1 MKSFCIRAGVLA
13 LALLIPA
20 ATVSGQTASTMSV
33 ASQQVLVDEYC
44 AGCHNDDLRAGGFSW
59 TELDLASPGTNAV
72 QSEAVIRKLKA
83 GMMPPVGIPRPDAA
97 DARAFYRALELVVDS
112 SAVDN
117 PYAGAPELHRL
128 NRTEYA
134 NSVRELLD
142 FDVDVSTLLP
152 PDQMSGGFDNIA
164 DSLSVTPALVQ
175 GYVRAASQIS
185 RRAVGDTEVAPT
197 MSMYTVPKV
206 FNQVRHIEG
215 TPLGTRGGTSVV
227 YNFPADGEYTFKVTF
242 YHDFITE
249 LFGRNLPQNLQ
260 GQEIEISI
268 DGARLAIFEIDPALG
283 ELENVLTTERI
294 SVTAGEHRIAA
305 AFIKKF
311 DGPTEDQFRQV
322 EQTMVDVTA
331 AVPGLI
337 GLPHLHTLTIAGPFV
352 VTGMSET
359 PSRLRI
365 FSCTPSSSAEELP
378 CAEQIVST
386 LARHAY
392 RRPITD
398 DDVEFLIN
406 HYRAGREEGDFED
419 GIQMAVQAVLSH
431 PEFVFRFEKV
441 PANVR
446 PGTNY
451 RISDLELA
459 SRLAFFLWSSL
470 PDDRLLRLASEER
483 LRDPA
488 ILEQEVG
495 RMLADDRATALA
507 DNFAYQWLRLQTV
520 KEADPESLV
529 FPNFTRNLGES
540 MTRETKM
547 LFESILREDRNITDL
562 LTADYTFVDE
572 ILAKHYGI
580 PDVLGNRFRRVSLTD
595 SNRFGLLGHG
605 SVLTLTSLAN
615 RTSPVMRGKYVMEV
629 LIGSPPPPP
638 PPVVPPLEEA
648 VDNQV
653 VRSVRE
659 RLEQHRENPACAA
672 CHQMMDPIGLTLEN
686 FDAIG
691 QWRENDGGFLIDPS
705 ARMYDGTELDGPIS
719 LRQAML
725 DHSDAFIGTFTEN
738 LLQYGVGRVLD
749 YRDMPTVR
757 SIVGEASG
765 NGNRFSEF
773 VLGVVNSVPFQ
784 MRRADDIP
792 TAEQQ

>member
-1 MKSFCIRAGVLA
+1 MKPFCNRAGVLA
-13 LALLIPA
+13 LVLLVPA
-20 ATVSGQTASTMSV
+20 AAVSGQTTLTMSV
-33 ASQQVLVDEYC
+33 ASQQALVDEYC
-44 AGCHNDDLRAGGFSW
+44 AGCHNQDLRAGGFSW
-59 TELDLASPGTNAV
+59 TDLDLAAPEADAE
-72 QSEAVIRKLKA
+72 QAEAVIRKLMA
-83 GMMPPVGIPRPDAA
+83 GQMPPVGIIRPDNGETK
-97 DARAFYRALELVVDS
+97 AFY
-112 SAVDN
+112 SAVQAAVDVAAGEN
-117 PYAGAPELHRL
+117 PHAGAPELHRL
-128 NRTEYA
+128 NRTEYR

-142 FDVDVSTLLP
+142 LDVDVEALLP

-164 DSLSVTPALVQ
+164 DGLSVTPALVQ

-185 RRAVGDTEVAPT
+185 RQAVGDTSVAPT

-206 FNQVRHIEG
+206 FNQVRHVEG

-249 LFGRNLPQNLQ
+249 LFGTNLPKNLQ

-268 DGARLAIFEIDPALG
+268 DGARVALFEVDPTLG
-283 ELENVLTTERI
+283 ELENVLTTEA
-294 SVTAGEHRIAA
+294 VPVAAGAHRVAA

-311 DGPTEDQFRQV
+311 DGPTEDQLRQV
-322 EQTMVDVTA
+322 EQTMIDVTA

-352 VTGMSET
+352 VTGLSET
-359 PSRLRI
+359 PSRRKI
-365 FSCTPSSSAEELP
+365 FSCTPASGADELG
-378 CAEQIVST
+378 CAEAIVSR
-386 LARHAY
+386 LARQAY
-392 RRPITD
+392 RRPVTGTD
-398 DDVEFLIN
+398 IDFLIN
-406 HYRAGREEGDFED
+406 HYRSGREEGDFEA
-419 GIQMAVQAVLSH
+419 GVQMAVQALLSH
-431 PEFVFRFEKV
+431 PEFLFRFEKV
-441 PANVR
+441 PASVR

-451 RISDLELA
+451 RIGDLELA
-459 SRLAFFLWSSL
+459 SRLAFFIWSSL
-470 PDDRLLRLASEER
+470 PDERLLGLASEDR

-488 ILEQEVG
+488 VLEEEVL

-507 DNFAYQWLRLQTV
+507 DNFAFQWLRLQTV

-547 LFESILREDRNITDL
+547 LFESIMREDRGITEL
-562 LTADYTFVDE
+562 LTAEYTFVDE
-572 ILAKHYGI
+572 VLAKHYGI
-580 PDVLGNRFRRVSLTD
+580 PDVLGNRFRRVPLTD
-595 SNRFGLLGHG
+595 PNRFGLLGQG

-615 RTSPVMRGKYVMEV
+615 RTSPVVRGKYIMEV

-638 PPVVPPLEEA
+638 PPVVPPLAEA
-648 VDNQV
+648 VDNQKV
-653 VRSVRE
+653 LPVRE
-659 RLEQHRENPACAA
+659 RLESHRENPACAA

-691 QWRENDGGFLIDPS
+691 QWRENDGGVPINPS
-705 ARMYDGTELDGPIS
+705 ATMYDGTELNGPVS
-719 LRQAML
+719 LRQAVL
-725 DHSDAFIGTFTEN
+725 DRSDAFIGTFAEN

-757 SIVGEASG
+757 EIVGAASR
-765 NGNRFSEF
+765 NGNRFSDF
-773 VLGVVNSVPFQ
+773 VLGVVGSVPFQ
-784 MRRADDIP
+784 MRRADDVP

>member
-1 MKSFCIRAGVLA
+1 MKSFCIRVGVLA

-20 ATVSGQTASTMSV
+20 ATVSGQTTSTMSV
-33 ASQQVLVDEYC
+33 ASQQALVDEYC

-97 DARAFYRALELVVDS
+97 DARAFYRALESGVDD

-142 FDVDVSTLLP
+142 LDVDVSTLLP

-294 SVTAGEHRIAA
+294 SVTAGAHRIAA

-470 PDDRLLRLASEER
+470 PDDRLLKLASEER

-659 RLEQHRENPACAA
+659 RLENHRENPACAA

-749 YRDMPTVR
+749 YRDMPAVR
-757 SIVGEASG
+757 SIAREASG

-773 VLGVVNSVPFQ
+773 VQGVVNSVPFQ

>member
-1 MKSFCIRAGVLA
+1 
-13 LALLIPA
+13 
-20 ATVSGQTASTMSV
+20 
-33 ASQQVLVDEYC
+33 
-44 AGCHNDDLRAGGFSW
+44 
-59 TELDLASPGTNAV
+59 
-72 QSEAVIRKLKA
+72 
-83 GMMPPVGIPRPDAA
+83 
-97 DARAFYRALELVVDS
+97 
-112 SAVDN
+112 
-117 PYAGAPELHRL
+117 
-128 NRTEYA
+128 
-134 NSVRELLD
+134 
-142 FDVDVSTLLP
+142 
-152 PDQMSGGFDNIA
+152 
-164 DSLSVTPALVQ
+164 
-175 GYVRAASQIS
+175 
-185 RRAVGDTEVAPT
+185 
-197 MSMYTVPKV
+197 
-206 FNQVRHIEG
+206 
-215 TPLGTRGGTSVV
+215 
-227 YNFPADGEYTFKVTF
+227 
-242 YHDFITE
+242 
-249 LFGRNLPQNLQ
+249 
-260 GQEIEISI
+260 
-268 DGARLAIFEIDPALG
+268 
-283 ELENVLTTERI
+283 
-294 SVTAGEHRIAA
+294 
-305 AFIKKF
+305 
-311 DGPTEDQFRQV
+311 
-322 EQTMVDVTA
+322 MVDVTA

-406 HYRAGREEGDFED
+406 HYRAGREEGDFEG

-659 RLEQHRENPACAA
+659 RLENHRENPACAA

-749 YRDMPTVR
+749 YRDMPAIR
-757 SIVGEASG
+757 SIAREASG

-773 VLGVVNSVPFQ
+773 VQGVVNSVPFQ

>member
-20 ATVSGQTASTMSV
+20 ATVSGQTTSTLSV
-33 ASQQVLVDEYC
+33 ASQQALVDEYC

-97 DARAFYRALELVVDS
+97 DARAFYRALESGVDS
-112 SAVDN
+112 SAIDN

-142 FDVDVSTLLP
+142 LDVDVSTLLP

-406 HYRAGREEGDFED
+406 HYRAGREEGDFEG

-659 RLEQHRENPACAA
+659 RLENHRENPACAA

-749 YRDMPTVR
+749 YRDMPAIR
-757 SIVGEASG
+757 SIAREASG

-773 VLGVVNSVPFQ
+773 VQGVVNSVPFQ